1 MYVSDRINERG
12 SPHLTVLEFHPC
24 PCSPPRPAPPSI
36 ATQLVGSG
44 LIGLRE
50 GLEAGIVVMIL
61 VAFLVKAERR
71 DALKWV
77 WLGVGIAVA
86 MVAATFLVIHF
97 GTSTLDGLA
106 AEIAAGGIASLVAVV
121 IVTAM
126 VLWMR
131 KAARSIS
138 GDLRSGGWRRP
149 DRRPDRGPVPGV
161 LRGGPRRLETA
172 LLMVGYAENAAG
184 SAWPLI
190 GLLLGIVT
198 AAVLTVLM
206 YLGAVRIDMAK
217 FFKFTGGVFLVVV
230 AAGILAYGVRALQI
244 GGLLPGAGNLAFDA
258 TAHYD
263 AGSWYGTILGG
274 ILNVRPRPDGA
285 PVRRMAGVPGDR
297 PVPVPSPP
305 PQPRAG
311 PGGRRARHR
320 LSSRSAHT
328 FSAPSLFS
336 ERHRPDASH
345 HLCPGGSRVLP
356 PRTRGLHREVD
367 VRRRRRRGHRHRLG
381 V

>member
-1 MYVSDRINERG
+1 MPVIAAASG
-12 SPHLTVLEFHPC
+12 
-24 PCSPPRPAPPSI
+24 APSI

-106 AEIAAGGIASLVAVV
+106 AEIAAGIASLVAVV

-138 GDLRSGGWRRP
+138 GDLRSGMEKALIV
-149 DRRPDRGPVPGV
+149 GPTAV
-161 LRGGPRRLETA
+161 LSLAFFAVGREGLETA

-217 FFKFTGGVFLVVV
+217 FFKFTGVFLVVV

-274 ILNVRPRPDGA
+274 ILNVRPDPTVLQFVAWLAYLVIVLFLFLRPAAATSRA
-285 PVRRMAGVPGDR
+285 PEADEHATV
-297 PVPVPSPP
+297 
-305 PQPRAG
+305 
-311 PGGRRARHR
+311 
-320 LSSRSAHT
+320 
-328 FSAPSLFS
+328 
-336 ERHRPDASH
+336 
-345 HLCPGGSRVLP
+345 
-356 PRTRGLHREVD
+356 
-367 VRRRRRRGHRHRLG
+367 
-381 V
+381 